1 MNEWDT
7 PCVDNGG
14 DWCLIALLQVSCQL
28 VEDAERVMRYSSRRG
43 EVIVAKRFFHRMGIT
58 KSTGFSDS
66 LFVFLGVE
74 AGDLGGLERSDDVGS
89 GQERRSPEDTQK
101 RR

>member
-28 VEDAERVMRYSSRRG
+28 VEDAKRVMLYSLRRG
-43 EVIVAKRFFHRMGIT
+43 DVIGSKRFLSPNRDNNKVNGDSVT
-58 KSTGFSDS
+58 VYSFSWGS
-66 LFVFLGVE
+66 KLATWVAWKGVT
-74 AGDLGGLERSDDVGS
+74 R
-89 GQERRSPEDTQK
+89 
-101 RR
+101 